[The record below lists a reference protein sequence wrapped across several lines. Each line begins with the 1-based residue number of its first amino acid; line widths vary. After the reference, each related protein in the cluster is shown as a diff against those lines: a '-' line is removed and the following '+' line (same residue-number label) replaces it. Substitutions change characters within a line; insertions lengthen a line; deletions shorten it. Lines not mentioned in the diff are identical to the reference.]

1 MNSLVFMIV
10 CPPKIILSDF
20 NVYHTLWVSLR
31 VDGRGEKIVV
41 NDSDLIL
48 LNDGSPTVV
57 KIIPVFRASSTY
69 LWPFQQ
75 RQQSACGTLTIRWE
89 PITFLFE
96 LNIHATQ

>member
-1 MNSLVFMIV
+1 MIV

-48 LNDGSPTVV
+48 LNDDSWVGDNAGNLS
-57 KIIPVFRASSTY
+57 FSD
-69 LWPFQQ
+69 
-75 RQQSACGTLTIRWE
+75 
-89 PITFLFE
+89 LF
-96 LNIHATQ
+96 